1 MTHLTLPAS
10 SALTVAYDTIA
21 LVLLGQG
28 AVAPSDEAL
37 RIRRCLGIALDAI
50 SLANKV
56 EAGDP
61 TETAQQVLEAS
72 YARLRPDHN
81 MLPLRLEKARI
92 DSQLDAAIG
101 DRERLIR
108 ENAALRARIKELTLA
123 IDVRAGDKCEREL
136 ADVHYRDLLPEN
148 LENGA

>member
-1 MTHLTLPAS
+1 MTQLTLPVL
-10 SALTVAYDTIA
+10 SALTVAYDTLA

-28 AVAPSDEAL
+28 AVAPSDDAL

-50 SLANKV
+50 SLASKI

-81 MLPLRLEKARI
+81 MLPLRLEKARL
-92 DSQLDAAIG
+92 DSHLDATIS

-108 ENAALRARIKELTLA
+108 ENVALRARIKELTLA
-123 IDVRAGDKCEREL
+123 IDVRAGDECEREM
-136 ADVHYRDLLPEN
+136 ACFEED
-148 LENGA
+148 AT